1 MQLVRLEPLVPLESR
16 ASVAAPESQEN
27 PSRVLLDVRVSW
39 VPLVNKECQA
49 HLATPA
55 SLAKG
60 ARWECLAQRVLLDH
74 QG

>member
-1 MQLVRLEPLVPLESR
+1 LTLTSGQLFR
-16 ASVAAPESQEN
+16 
-27 PSRVLLDVRVSW
+27 

-60 ARWECLAQRVLLDH
+60 ARWECLAQRVLLVNCTPPSRFLPAAQLH
-74 QG
+74 RSNMSPF